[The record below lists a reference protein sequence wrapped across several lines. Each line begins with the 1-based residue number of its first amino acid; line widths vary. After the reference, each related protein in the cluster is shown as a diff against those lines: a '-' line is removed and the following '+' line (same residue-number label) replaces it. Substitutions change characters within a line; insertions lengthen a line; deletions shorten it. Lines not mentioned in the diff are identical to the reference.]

1 MSDQVSAPP
10 QMVNV
15 QINGVWL
22 EFPKGT
28 RVIEACEKAGSY
40 VPRY

>member
-1 MSDQVSAPP
+1 MAETATTQ

-15 QINGVWL
+15 QINGVWH

-28 RVIEACEKAGSY
+28 RVIEACEQAGS
-40 VPRY
+40 